1 MVSERGCVAT
11 AKATGLP
18 YQTVFGVLRHSEL
31 WERGKFGRGVPYPCS
46 AAKNVLS
53 SLSDDESMLSEVLE
67 WTKLDDFEK
76 YDKLHPVIER
86 FFKALGDDIER
97 RSTQEKMG
105 CGDRGGGDLTAE
117 AVAI

>member
-18 YQTVFGVLRHSEL
+18 YQTVFGVLRHSSA
-31 WERGKFGRGVPYPCS
+31 WERGKFGRGVSYPCP
-46 AAKNVLS
+46 AAESVVS
-53 SLSDDESMLSEVLE
+53 SLSDDESVLSEVLE

-97 RSTQEKMG
+97 RSTQENMG
-105 CGDRGGGDLTAE
+105 YGGDLTAV